1 MATIN
6 SIPAYPGEVVRFLV
20 TAAGASE
27 WMRISQSTGS
37 ATGDRE
43 IESGLT
49 IDRIRAF
56 PDQSP
61 DRLTLN
67 RTGTGLFRDAVASGG
82 SLNGLTIYV
91 ATDDHSTSAAVA
103 DYSTIGGGYIGLA
116 FADGELN
123 RLNVTS
129 GATVNVVIAAVA
141 NQPPTVQIDTAAQT
155 VDGGQDVVL
164 AATASDTDG
173 TIASYAW
180 TATGG
185 AFSNAAVEDPTW
197 TAPAAQTTAQ
207 TYTLTLT
214 VTDDDDVTANAT
226 VDITVR
232 AISAT
237 GSGLSWAPMGSGSRT
252 DPYVITDPTS
262 ISDESFHDALRPG
275 RATSHQNGNL
285 YGTYFQFTVPN
296 NRAGTWTIN
305 IDSSPDTVDMDLYES
320 DGVPSSRSGDGDEVI
335 SPTLT
340 AGQTYSFY
348 VLRYGSTNPDYD
360 AASDLT
366 DIALT
371 ITAPSPAGASAPTMP
386 SAPTVSAASGAS
398 LNVSWTAPND
408 GGSAI
413 TGYDVR
419 YKKTAD
425 SAWLPWSHTDA
436 TTGTTITG
444 LDAAAEYEVQVLAR
458 NAEGDSL
465 WSSSGTETTNAAP
478 NMPPTVSIDTPAQ
491 TVGGGESLSLATTAS
506 DSDGTIAGYAW
517 TATGGGFDD
526 PAVEDPTWTAPA
538 AQPTDQSYTLTLTVT
553 DDDGATAD
561 DSVVMTVS
569 ATRGRIE
576 LAVDRNGDGDFSDA
590 GEDVTADA
598 LAETGISLYRGNDS
612 ARAISPPRVGE
623 LQAELSNRSG
633 EYSPGSSVQTG
644 SAVRLRMGTRDLWSG
659 NLERPAQHPE
669 QERQSTEL
677 SAVGT
682 AARLKGV
689 KVSTALHENIRVDE
703 AMGHVLD
710 AAGWPASARSLSPA
724 RTTLEWFWADE
735 EDAWDLLLS
744 LYYTEGPGAM
754 LFEGRSGEIVFRN
767 RHQILTLTASNT
779 AQTTVRSTGASPR
792 IAGGFEHDYGVG
804 HVINEASVRVVRR
817 SAKAL
822 ETVWT
827 LGEPL
832 ELAPNEARKLNAR
845 GSSDDPFK
853 DAAAPVEGTDYA
865 VTAGSIASVVLDR
878 TSGVSVEL
886 TLTAGP
892 DGATMTGAST
902 APEADDSTD
911 SDEGLRMRAS
921 PVTVDGETLVVNR
934 REASDSISRHGKR
947 TLPSEY
953 AIRPEIARN
962 VAQDLAD
969 AIAAFYKTG
978 REMVEAPLINSDAV
992 TESAQLG
999 RDLGDRIRIEAES
1012 GNYDVGRD
1020 FHILGITHE
1029 IQNQRVL
1036 RTVWHCEEANENEY
1050 AAWGAAQWGQRPWG
1064 F

>member
-49 IDRIRAF
+49 IDRIRSF

-444 LDAAAEYEVQVLAR
+444 LDAAAEYEIQVLAR

-517 TATGGGFDD
+517 TATGGGFGDA
-526 PAVEDPTWTAPA
+526 AVEDPTWTAPA
-538 AQPTDQSYTLTLTVT
+538 AEPTARTYTLTLTVT
-553 DDDGATAD
+553 DDDGAMASDT
-561 DSVVMTVS
+561 VVVTVR
-569 ATRGRIE
+569 AARAVIE
-576 LAVDRNGDGDFSDA
+576 LAIDRDGDGDFMGP

-598 LAETGISLYRGNDS
+598 LAETGIRVYRGNDS
-612 ARAISPPRVGE
+612 ARAVSPPRVGE
-623 LQAELSNRSG
+623 LQAELNNRSG
-633 EYSPGSSVQTG
+633 EYSPGSPLRQARGEPLQAG
-644 SAVRLRMGTRDLWSG
+644 SAVRLRVGADNLWSG
-659 NLERPAQHPE
+659 NLDRPVQHPE

-677 SAVGT
+677 TALGV
-682 AARLKGV
+682 AARLRGV
-689 KVSTALHENIRVDE
+689 KVSTALYENIAVD
-703 AMGHVLD
+703 AAIGHVLD
-710 AAGWPASARSLSPA
+710 AAGWPEAARSLTAA

-735 EDAWDLLLS
+735 EDAWELLLS

-754 LFEGRSGEIVFRN
+754 LFEGRGGEIVFRS
-767 RHQILTLTASNT
+767 RHQILTRTASNT
-779 AQTTVRSTGASPR
+779 VQTTVRSTGPSPR
-792 IAGGFEHDYGVG
+792 IAGGFEHDRGIED
-804 HVINEASVRVVRR
+804 VINEAAIKVVRR

-822 ETVWT
+822 ETVWS

-832 ELAPNEARKLNAR
+832 ELGANEVRKFNAR
-845 GSSDDPFK
+845 GSSGDPFK
-853 DAAAPVEGTDYA
+853 DVVAPVEGTDYA
-865 VTAGSIASVVLDR
+865 VTGPFEHCLSGPRPDFG
-878 TSGVSVEL
+878 GVSLEL
-886 TLTAGP
+886 TLSLGAGFRP
-892 DGATMTGAST
+892 VGGADAST
-902 APEADDSTD
+902 APEADGATD
-911 SDEGLRMRAS
+911 SDEGPGDPGESGHPGRRDACGE
-921 PVTVDGETLVVNR
+921 PDGTR
-934 REASDSISRHGKR
+934 
-947 TLPSEY
+947 
-953 AIRPEIARN
+953 AIR
-962 VAQDLAD
+962 
-969 AIAAFYKTG
+969 
-978 REMVEAPLINSDAV
+978 
-992 TESAQLG
+992 
-999 RDLGDRIRIEAES
+999 
-1012 GNYDVGRD
+1012 
-1020 FHILGITHE
+1020 
-1029 IQNQRVL
+1029 
-1036 RTVWHCEEANENEY
+1036 
-1050 AAWGAAQWGQRPWG
+1050 
-1064 F
+1064 

>member
-1 MATIN
+1 MATIDT
-6 SIPAYPGEVVRFLV
+6 ITAHQGEVVRFLV

-67 RTGTGLFRDAVASGG
+67 RTGTVEFRDAVASGG
-82 SLNGLTIYV
+82 SLDGLTIYV
-91 ATDDHSTSAAVA
+91 ATDDHETSAAIA
-103 DYSTIGGGYIGLA
+103 DHPSVGSGYIVLT
-116 FADGELN
+116 FADGELAA
-123 RLNVTS
+123 LNVVAGT
-129 GATVNVVIAAVA
+129 TVNVVISG
-141 NQPPTVQIDTAAQT
+141 TA
-155 VDGGQDVVL
+155 L
-164 AATASDTDG
+164 
-173 TIASYAW
+173 
-180 TATGG
+180 
-185 AFSNAAVEDPTW
+185 
-197 TAPAAQTTAQ
+197 
-207 TYTLTLT
+207 
-214 VTDDDDVTANAT
+214 
-226 VDITVR
+226 
-232 AISAT
+232 
-237 GSGLSWAPMGSGSRT
+237 
-252 DPYVITDPTS
+252 
-262 ISDESFHDALRPG
+262 
-275 RATSHQNGNL
+275 
-285 YGTYFQFTVPN
+285 
-296 NRAGTWTIN
+296 
-305 IDSSPDTVDMDLYES
+305 
-320 DGVPSSRSGDGDEVI
+320 
-335 SPTLT
+335 
-340 AGQTYSFY
+340 
-348 VLRYGSTNPDYD
+348 
-360 AASDLT
+360 
-366 DIALT
+366 
-371 ITAPSPAGASAPTMP
+371 APSNEPPA
-386 SAPTVSAASGAS
+386 
-398 LNVSWTAPND
+398 
-408 GGSAI
+408 
-413 TGYDVR
+413 
-419 YKKTAD
+419 
-425 SAWLPWSHTDA
+425 
-436 TTGTTITG
+436 
-444 LDAAAEYEVQVLAR
+444 
-458 NAEGDSL
+458 
-465 WSSSGTETTNAAP
+465 
-478 NMPPTVSIDTPAQ
+478 VSIDTPAR
-491 TVGGGESLSLATTAS
+491 TVGGGESVELAATAS
-506 DSDGTIAGYAW
+506 DSDGTITAYAW

-538 AQPTDQSYTLTLTVT
+538 AQPIDQSYTLTLTVT

-623 LQAELSNRSG
+623 LQAELNNRSG
-633 EYSPGSSVQTG
+633 EYSPGSPLRQAQGEPLQAG
-644 SAVRLRMGTRDLWSG
+644 SAVRLRVGTDNLWSG
-659 NLERPAQHPE
+659 NLDRPVQHPE

-677 SAVGT
+677 TALGV
-682 AARLKGV
+682 AARLRGV
-689 KVSTALHENIRVDE
+689 KVSTALYENIAVD
-703 AMGHVLD
+703 AAIGHVLD
-710 AAGWPASARSLSPA
+710 AAGWPEAARSLTAA

-735 EDAWDLLLS
+735 EDAWELLLS

-754 LFEGRSGEIVFRN
+754 LFEGRGGEIVFRS
-767 RHQILTLTASNT
+767 RHQILTRTASNT
-779 AQTTVRSTGASPR
+779 VQTTVRSTGPSPR
-792 IAGGFEHDYGVG
+792 IAGGFEHDRGIED
-804 HVINEASVRVVRR
+804 VINEAAIKVVRR

-822 ETVWT
+822 ETVWS

-832 ELAPNEARKLNAR
+832 ELGANEVRKFNAR
-845 GSSDDPFK
+845 GSSGDPFK
-853 DAAAPVEGTDYA
+853 DAVAPVEGADYA

-1036 RTVWHCEEANENEY
+1036 RTVWHCEETNENEY